1 MAKPVMIMA
10 GGTGG
15 HVFPA
20 LAVAQEMRSRG
31 IDVVWIGTRRGLEAR
46 IVPAAGIPIEWI
58 GVGGLR
64 GKSALNWLVSPLRVT
79 SAVLQAARILWRHKP
94 QVVLGMGGF
103 VSGPGGVASRLLG
116 NALVIHEQNA
126 IAGLTNRLLAPFS
139 TTVLEAFA
147 GTFAARVHARAV
159 GNPIRSAI
167 VTLPAP
173 ELRFPDRSGPLRVL
187 VIGGSLGA
195 RALNEAVPTAVATL
209 PEISRPQIWHQT
221 GDAHLEATQANYAAA
236 QVTARVESFIEN
248 MAEAYGWADL
258 VVCRSGA
265 LTVSELAA
273 AGVPSVLVP
282 YPYAVDDHQRANGEY
297 LVRAG
302 AAEIVLQKDLTA
314 DVLGRIISGYIGED
328 GVPDRARLLSMAQA
342 ARSVAKPGATDSV
355 LQTCMEA
362 ARV

>member
-20 LAVAQEMRSRG
+20 LAVAQEMRARG
-31 IDVVWIGTRRGLEAR
+31 IDVIWIGTRRGLEAR

-58 GVGGLR
+58 AVGGLR
-64 GKSALNWLVSPLRVT
+64 GKSALNWLMSPLRVT
-79 SAVLQAARILWRHKP
+79 SAVFQAARILLRHKP

-116 NALVIHEQNA
+116 KALVIHEQNA
-126 IAGLTNRLLAPFS
+126 IVGLTNRLLAPIS
-139 TTVLEAFA
+139 TRVLEAFA
-147 GTFAARVHARAV
+147 GTFAPRVNARAV

-167 VTLPAP
+167 YMLPAP
-173 ELRFPDRSGPLRVL
+173 ELRFSDRSGPLRVL
-187 VIGGSLGA
+187 VVGGSLGA
-195 RALNEAVPTAVATL
+195 RALNEAVPTGVATL
-209 PEISRPQIWHQT
+209 PESSRPQIWHQT
-221 GDAHLEATQANYAAA
+221 GDAHLEATRANYAAA
-236 QVTARVESFIEN
+236 KVTARVDSFIEN
-248 MAEAYGWADL
+248 MAEAYEWADL

-314 DVLGRIISGYIGED
+314 DVLGRIMSGYIGANCL
-328 GVPDRARLLSMAQA
+328 PDRARLLTMAQA
-342 ARSVAKPGATDSV
+342 ARSVAKPSATDSV